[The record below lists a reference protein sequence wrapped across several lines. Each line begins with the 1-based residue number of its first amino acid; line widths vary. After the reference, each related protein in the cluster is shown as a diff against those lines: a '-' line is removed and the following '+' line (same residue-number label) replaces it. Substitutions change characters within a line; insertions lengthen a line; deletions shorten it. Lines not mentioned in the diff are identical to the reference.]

1 MLPTRGLNAQDGV
14 PDRVLERLLERHAP
28 RRLERPV
35 LEAGTDK
42 FTLQAMIEA
51 RGWRWIGVHHAAR
64 VADEAHPLAS
74 QVEVQADLRRLPF
87 GDDAFDLVL
96 SRALQRPWEDDHS
109 YALLVSELVRTS
121 RGLIVAAWWDGEA
134 LRPRMP
140 WPRHTARRRGLQR
153 AALREL
159 FEDAG
164 ASVVEWRH
172 SFRFVSQNAWLV
184 ARKRAAVQRPVIQ
197 RPLLQAALPHT
208 RLGPLGA

>member
-64 VADEAHPLAS
+64 LADEAQPLAS

-87 GDDAFDLVL
+87 GD
-96 SRALQRPWEDDHS
+96 SEQKEHGALEQRTVRIRHFGVEDGEHGEG
-109 YALLVSELVRTS
+109 ELRGAAHHRHVVCKESLQQPFQPLRRQPAQVAPRTS
-121 RGLIVAAWWDGEA
+121 
-134 LRPRMP
+134 
-140 WPRHTARRRGLQR
+140 
-153 AALREL
+153 
-159 FEDAG
+159 
-164 ASVVEWRH
+164 
-172 SFRFVSQNAWLV
+172 
-184 ARKRAAVQRPVIQ
+184 
-197 RPLLQAALPHT
+197 
-208 RLGPLGA
+208 